1 MVRSSMLVDDA
12 TLPDPAPQQ
21 DVPLSQDVR
30 KARPPGDDL
39 ARDRARA
46 KLSHSLFGEPEQAT
60 RLGRFVLLERLG
72 QGGMGVVYSAYD
84 PELDR
89 RVALKLLRPNTK
101 DEAQREHARAR
112 LKREAQALARL
123 SHPNVVPVHDVG
135 LIDERVFIV
144 MEMVAGQTLE
154 AWVETKTRSWR
165 EILAAYRQ
173 AGSGLAAAHRLG
185 VIHRDFKPSNVLV
198 GEDDR
203 VRVVDF
209 GLARGITEVES
220 TLEPAAGKDDRLQS
234 GRSPALE
241 DPITQTGAVM
251 GTPAYMAPEQVD
263 AAQVDAAADQFS
275 FCASLYEALYRQR
288 PFSGETMAAR
298 QLEIEEGRIR
308 EPPRGSGVPRWIHA
322 ALCRGLKARP
332 KDRHPSMAAL
342 LTLLGRDPARTRRR
356 LLVGTAFGSVVGIAI
371 YAFATQAPPRTAA
384 DLCQVASDE
393 LAPLWSD
400 ERRAAVAQAFS
411 TAELP
416 YAAQAGPRVL
426 ATLAAYAK
434 AWGQMRE
441 QACVAY
447 QRGGDSSDVYDR
459 RVTCLSRRRHALDHS
474 IVQVIETAAASPERT
489 IDIVRAL
496 PPLNDCS
503 DAARLRSGIPSPP
516 EAIAD
521 AVEHQRQRLDEAQT
535 LWAAGKGTAAYTR
548 AEQAVDEAQAL
559 DYLPLQAEALLTL
572 GRTAMKTNEHYL
584 DSAPILLSAML
595 EGLHTGQD
603 EIATEA
609 AARYIYVIG
618 TSSLGRSTT
627 DDRQFTPDLAL
638 LMQIAKSQAERAPE
652 HRAARALLY
661 NNLASAQ
668 LAAQHVE
675 IARRYYQRA
684 LDQLADIPGAP
695 PELDHIF
702 GNLAHISPDEAER
715 ERLFARAFDRFD
727 AAYGPEHPE
736 TLGIRLDYAYFVA
749 DPALAH
755 DHLAPVCETYER
767 YHPQRVADR
776 HRCWFRLA
784 FLTAERGERSEA
796 ARIFDRLAADDD
808 PVGEL
813 ATQRQA
819 QRELARGLAHEL
831 RGELEPAIA
840 PLTWVTT
847 VIPTDLPWDAFVHGQ
862 AVLGLGK
869 VRHQQGQ
876 HHAAVAHLERA
887 LEIFED
893 YCAQDVTQNVKGPQ
907 WRAAAQ
913 VALAAA
919 LVDANA
925 DGRARALELVERS
938 AEFYRQAG
946 EGYRWRLDAL
956 ERWRRE
962 NTR

>member
-1 MVRSSMLVDDA
+1 
-12 TLPDPAPQQ
+12 
-21 DVPLSQDVR
+21 
-30 KARPPGDDL
+30 
-39 ARDRARA
+39 
-46 KLSHSLFGEPEQAT
+46 
-60 RLGRFVLLERLG
+60 
-72 QGGMGVVYSAYD
+72 MGVVYGAYD

-89 RVALKLLRPNTK
+89 RVALKLIRPNTG
-101 DEAQREHARAR
+101 DEAQRERARAR

-154 AWVETKTRSWR
+154 AWVETRARSWR

-185 VIHRDFKPSNVLV
+185 VIHRDFKPSNALV

-209 GLARGITEVES
+209 GLARGIAEVES
-220 TLEPAAGKDDRLQS
+220 TLEPATGEHDLAHQ

-251 GTPAYMAPEQVD
+251 GTPAYMAPEQID

-288 PFSGETMAAR
+288 PFAGETMAAR
-298 QLEIEEGRIR
+298 QLEIEEGQIR
-308 EPPRGSGVPRWIHA
+308 QPPRGSGVPRGIHA
-322 ALCRGLKARP
+322 ALCRGLRARP
-332 KDRHPSMAAL
+332 EDRHPSMAAL
-342 LTLLGRDPARTRRR
+342 LTILGRDPARTRRR
-356 LLVGTAFGSVVGIAI
+356 RMVAAAFGGVVGIAI
-371 YAFATQAPPRTAA
+371 YAFATQASPRRAA

-393 LAPLWSD
+393 LRPVWNE
-400 ERRAAVAQAFS
+400 ERRAAIEQAFS
-411 TAELP
+411 TAERP

-426 ATLAAYAK
+426 ATLTAYAE
-434 AWGQMRE
+434 AWGQARE
-441 QACVAY
+441 QACVDH

-459 RVTCLSRRRHALDHS
+459 RVTCLSRRRRALDHG
-474 IVQVIETAAASPERT
+474 IAQVIETASSSPERT
-489 IDIVRAL
+489 IDIVRTL
-496 PPLNDCS
+496 PAIRDCS

-516 EAIAD
+516 EAIAE
-521 AVEHQRQRLDEAQT
+521 AVEQQRQRFDEARA

-548 AEQAVDEAQAL
+548 AKQAVDEARML
-559 DYLPLQAEALLTL
+559 DYPPLQAEALLAL
-572 GRTAMKTNEHYL
+572 GRTAMKTNEHYP
-584 DSAPILLSAML
+584 DCAPILLSAML
-595 EGLHTGQD
+595 EGLQTGQD

-618 TSSLGRSTT
+618 TSNRGHSTN
-627 DDRQFTPDLAL
+627 DDREFAPDLAL
-638 LMQIAKSQAERAPE
+638 LMRIAESQAERVPE

-668 LAAQHVE
+668 LAARHAEV
-675 IARRYYQRA
+675 ARRYYRRA
-684 LDQLADIPGAP
+684 LDQLADTSDAS
-695 PELDHIF
+695 PELDHVI
-702 GNLAHISPDEAER
+702 GNLAHITPDEAER
-715 ERLFARAFDRFD
+715 ERLFADAFDRFD
-727 AAYGPEHPE
+727 AAYGPGHPE

-749 DPALAH
+749 DPARAH
-755 DHLAPVCETYER
+755 DHLQPVCAKYER
-767 YHPQRVADR
+767 YHPQRFSDR

-796 ARIFDRLAADDD
+796 ARIFDRIATDD
-808 PVGEL
+808 PPGEL
-813 ATQRQA
+813 AVHHRAQRQ
-819 QRELARGLAHEL
+819 LARGLAHQL
-831 RGELEPAIA
+831 RGELAPASA
-840 PLTWVTT
+840 PLEWVTAH
-847 VIPTDLPWDAFVHGQ
+847 VSTDLPWDALVHGQ
-862 AVLGLGK
+862 AALGLGE
-869 VRHQQGQ
+869 VRRQQGQ

-893 YCAQDVTQNVKGPQ
+893 YCAQDVTHNIKGPQ

-919 LVDANA
+919 LVDDPAGSP
-925 DGRARALELVERS
+925 DTRARAVDLVER
-938 AEFYRQAG
+938 ATEFYRQAG

-956 ERWRRE
+956 ERWRRDHA
-962 NTR
+962 R